1 MKIHID
7 RTCGFRYL
15 HPTDARKP
23 VETIVTTKKV
33 SRSERGICEKVN
45 DKHSCVIKVTKNQ
58 NTATKEAQGKYI
70 VLKSLAMTVS
80 IINNNMKF
88 QKD

>member
-1 MKIHID
+1 MPVRLNWGWIYLHYLLVCVKIHID

-45 DKHSCVIKVTKNQ
+45 DKHSCVINVTKNQ
-58 NTATKEAQGKYI
+58 NTATK
-70 VLKSLAMTVS
+70 
-80 IINNNMKF
+80 
-88 QKD
+88 